1 MRTVINLFILAA
13 LAGLVS
19 AGFAQETPAS
29 PGAAISESGGVP
41 SFPYMAEITG
51 DDVYIRS
58 GPGTNFYQCGK
69 LSKGDR
75 VKILR
80 RQYSWSCAVPPDG
93 SFSWISMRYVDID
106 PGDPSMGI
114 VNGDGVRVYAGSD
127 YVKPLYSTT
136 LQGKLNQGEKV
147 KLLGEQMDDYYKI
160 APPSF
165 AYLWISTVFTNP
177 ISPTASEIVEL
188 PAVEPPPVESP
199 RVEPVTEPDAISTV
213 VPTTSP
219 VDTDAKLKEYY
230 TLKEQIETEHAKPV
244 DQQDYT
250 KIKEALTKIAEDKE
264 AGKAG
269 RYAEFVLRQVEG
281 FELALAVGKEIQLA
295 GEQLQQTKERIDKA
309 RATRLAEIKDL
320 GRFAVIGKLQTS
332 AIYGSGRYRIVNE
345 SGSTICY
352 ALPSG
357 QTAQTDLSSLV
368 GHKVGLVGVL
378 VPHQQTAGALVRF
391 TEIVDLD

>member
-19 AGFAQETPAS
+19 AGFAQETPTS
-29 PGAAISESGGVP
+29 SGAAISEPGGVP

-69 LSKGDR
+69 LNKGDR

-80 RQYSWSCAVPPDG
+80 RQYSWSCAVPPAG
-93 SFSWISMRYVDID
+93 SFSWISMRHVDID

-114 VNGDGVRVYAGSD
+114 VNDDGVRVYAGSD

-165 AYLWISTVFTNP
+165 AYLWVSTVFTNP

-188 PAVEPPPVESP
+188 PAVEPPPVEP
-199 RVEPVTEPDAISTV
+199 MTEPAEVPAV
-213 VPTTSP
+213 VPATSP

-230 TLKEQIETEHAKPV
+230 TLKEQIEAEHAKPV
-244 DQQDYT
+244 DEQDYT
-250 KIKEALTKIAEDKE
+250 KIKEALIKLAEDKE

-281 FELALAVGKEIQLA
+281 FELALAIGKEIQLA